1 MLFGF
6 FLILCGVLI
15 AIKPVLL
22 SFIVAFI
29 LIFTGVFFVL
39 LGYYYKRISRKF
51 DNPFIEFFFRF

>member
-6 FLILCGVLI
+6 FLILCGILI

-29 LIFTGVFFVL
+29 LIFLGIFFVL
-39 LGYYYKRISRKF
+39 LGYYYKKNSYKF

>member
-6 FLILCGVLI
+6 FLILCGILI

-29 LIFTGVFFVL
+29 LIF
-39 LGYYYKRISRKF
+39 LGIVTLEDITKEILTSLSK
-51 DNPFIEFFFRF
+51 

>member
-6 FLILCGVLI
+6 FLILCGILI

-29 LIFTGVFFVL
+29 LIFTGIFFVL

>member
-6 FLILCGVLI
+6 FLILCGILI

-29 LIFTGVFFVL
+29 LIFAGIFFVL
-39 LGYYYKRISRKF
+39 LGYYYKRISHKF

>member
-6 FLILCGVLI
+6 FLILCGILI

>member
-6 FLILCGVLI
+6 FLILCGILI

-29 LIFTGVFFVL
+29 LIFTGIFFVL
-39 LGYYYKRISRKF
+39 LGYHYKRISRKF

>member
-6 FLILCGVLI
+6 FLILCGILI

-29 LIFTGVFFVL
+29 LIFIGVFFVL